1 MPEGY
6 VLGVDIGGT
15 SIKLAIVSS
24 AGEIASSLRYPTSY
38 GRLEDLLDSIYE
50 NAGGLLSR
58 WPGPSI
64 SAIGIGIKSLTDH
77 RRQLVSSSS
86 LICDA
91 TDIDL
96 VSPLSH
102 RFGVPAVID
111 NDVNAMAVAEAMFG
125 WGRTRRDF
133 MYVNVGTGVGVCPIF
148 NGMPYRGARGW
159 AGEIS
164 SCLLEGDARGIYP
177 LETVASG
184 AGCDMEARRLAPQY
198 PDSCLLAVIAH
209 GKRRLRSDEV
219 FAAALEGDV
228 LASTVAKNMLH
239 CLAIT
244 LLNIEALMDQRLY
257 VFGGGVVNSQFLS
270 SLESAIGR
278 LCPPQAIQSGMV
290 LVPTKLGVDQAG
302 IIGAASLALSHE
314 WRR

>member
-1 MPEGY
+1 MPERY

-24 AGEIASSLRYPTSY
+24 SGEIASSLRYPTSY
-38 GRLEDLLDSIYE
+38 GRLDALLGSIYD
-50 NAGGLLSR
+50 NADGLLSR

-64 SAIGIGIKSLTDH
+64 SAIGIGIKSLTDY
-77 RRQLVSSSS
+77 RCQLVSFSS
-86 LICDA
+86 LICGEA
-91 TDIDL
+91 DIDL
-96 VSPLSH
+96 TSPLSH

-125 WGRTRRDF
+125 WGRMQRDF
-133 MYVNVGTGVGVCPIF
+133 MYINVGTGVGACPIF

-198 PDSCLLAVIAH
+198 PDSCLLPVIAH

-219 FAAALEGDV
+219 FAAALEGDA
-228 LASTVAKNMLH
+228 LACAVAKNMLH

-257 VFGGGVVNSQFLS
+257 VFGGGVVSGQFLS